1 MMVVIKCHSIN
12 DHSVNLAFK
21 VRSFAERLSL
31 TAAMNV
37 HEGHDWCHVSL
48 MHALSSQVSPEDL
61 ENPSAAW

>member
-1 MMVVIKCHSIN
+1 MMVVITCHSIN

-37 HEGHDWCHVSL
+37 HRGHDCCHVSL
-48 MHALSSQVSPEDL
+48 MHTRSSQVLP
-61 ENPSAAW
+61 